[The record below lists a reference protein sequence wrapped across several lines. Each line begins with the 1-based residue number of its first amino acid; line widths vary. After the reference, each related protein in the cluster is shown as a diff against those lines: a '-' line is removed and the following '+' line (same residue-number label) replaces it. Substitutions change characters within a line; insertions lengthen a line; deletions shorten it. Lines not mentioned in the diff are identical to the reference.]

1 MVQPCET
8 SIFHGECHGILRPT
22 PVGPTDLPQGLF
34 EVGHASFRGIFWR
47 LKRHFLLVF
56 PPFLWTY
63 MFVVQFKC
71 GIEESRF
78 YKILGTKSIDLGQ
91 NLVPNR
97 SISYGPDPWPGSL
110 STGTT
115 NREPKAEANTDPVI
129 LEKY

>member
-34 EVGHASFRGIFWR
+34 EVGHASFRGIFWTF
-47 LKRHFLLVF
+47 LTFPCGVPPHFYG
-56 PPFLWTY
+56 TY

-78 YKILGTKSIDLGQ
+78 YKMLGTKPTDLGQ

-97 SISYGPDPWPGSL
+97 SISYGRDPWPGSL